1 MTTPNT
7 WIYTHRRRKFSLTA
21 PRAADVDINDIAYAA
36 AHINRFTGHV
46 GVYSVAE
53 HCVHVARRV
62 RDLGGTVEEQLVALL
77 HDATEAYCGDAS
89 SPLKAAMRD
98 SASWYRS
105 DYDRVELGIWRK
117 VADAFDLVLEW
128 PYGMPPRVKQ
138 ADHELVRIE
147 ALALWDGELPPDWGP
162 LVDSLPPEVAARY
175 APLRWPGPL
184 AAARY
189 LSMFGD
195 LVIAREAG
203 DGVLR

>member
-1 MTTPNT
+1 MPSTPNT
-7 WIYTHRRRKFSLTA
+7 WILTRGRKQFSLTE
-21 PRAADVDINDIAYAA
+21 PRVGDVTIKDIAFAT

-62 RDLGGTVEEQLVALL
+62 RDLGGSIEEQLVALL

-89 SPLKAAMRD
+89 SPLKAAMRARMVLGVP
-98 SASWYRS
+98 SP
-105 DYDRVELGIWRK
+105 YDRIEFGIWY
-117 VADAFDLVLEW
+117 VIAEAFDLELEW
-128 PYGMPPRVKQ
+128 SHELPAIVKQ

-147 ALALWDGELPPDWGP
+147 AEVLWGPEPLPPEWGP
-162 LVDSLPPEVAARY
+162 LPAERVDNAERY

-195 LVIAREAG
+195 LVLARHGEM
-203 DGVLR
+203 LR